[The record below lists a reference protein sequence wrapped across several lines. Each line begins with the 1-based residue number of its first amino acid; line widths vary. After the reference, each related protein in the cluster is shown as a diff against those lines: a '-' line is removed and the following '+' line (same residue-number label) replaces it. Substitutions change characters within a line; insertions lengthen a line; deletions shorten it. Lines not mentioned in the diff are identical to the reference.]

1 MGNLNCFPADQT
13 PPEENGVGESKEGTK
28 KVQQLKQSNHL
39 TRTNTEKTN
48 TADILGTKVE
58 KSDEDMADLLQVDNL
73 IKNLK
78 KKQQEHQNV
87 LALCQELHMSNE
99 ELKAKLKNT
108 EQDLH
113 DKETSLEDTKKINQ
127 VHQLDAE
134 VYKAQLDE
142 ATNQLQQMGLL
153 QKQLADIMK
162 ERNDLHERNRKLEQ
176 QYHDASNNTNT
187 VGETDSD
194 RKSDLEA
201 GKAKASF
208 APISKSDPTKAST
221 EPEPAK
227 EVTIDTTDDPPAR
240 RERLDTID
248 NLTVDHSI
256 DSSKPAEGETPKE
269 AQQETP
275 KEAGSGADAATEN
288 VDLTRKA
295 SMESHHAHLEEH
307 LDEFGL
313 D

>member
-13 PPEENGVGESKEGTK
+13 PPEENGVG
-28 KVQQLKQSNHL
+28 
-39 TRTNTEKTN
+39 EKTN

-127 VHQLDAE
+127 VHQME
-134 VYKAQLDE
+134 
-142 ATNQLQQMGLL
+142 LL

-176 QYHDASNNTNT
+176 QYRDASNNTNT

-194 RKSDLEA
+194 RKSDLAA
-201 GKAKASF
+201 GKEKA
-208 APISKSDPTKAST
+208 P
-221 EPEPAK
+221 
-227 EVTIDTTDDPPAR
+227 
-240 RERLDTID
+240 
-248 NLTVDHSI
+248 
-256 DSSKPAEGETPKE
+256 
-269 AQQETP
+269 
-275 KEAGSGADAATEN
+275 
-288 VDLTRKA
+288 
-295 SMESHHAHLEEH
+295 
-307 LDEFGL
+307 
-313 D
+313 

>member
-13 PPEENGVGESKEGTK
+13 PPEENGVG
-28 KVQQLKQSNHL
+28 
-39 TRTNTEKTN
+39 EKTN

-142 ATNQLQQMGLL
+142 ATNQLQQMELL

-176 QYHDASNNTNT
+176 QVVDAITLSSPSKPGSSIVSTGDENMTDDNTNT

-194 RKSDLEA
+194 RKSDLAA
-201 GKAKASF
+201 GKEKAPV
-208 APISKSDPTKAST
+208 APISKSDPAKAST

-256 DSSKPAEGETPKE
+256 DSSQTAQGETPKE